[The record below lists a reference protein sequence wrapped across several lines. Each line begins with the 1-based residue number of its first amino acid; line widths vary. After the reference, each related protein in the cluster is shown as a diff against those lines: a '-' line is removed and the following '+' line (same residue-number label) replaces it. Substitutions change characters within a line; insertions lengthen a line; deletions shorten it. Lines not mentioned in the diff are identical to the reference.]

1 MSDILNLMKN
11 RRSIRK
17 YSARKVSR
25 KILNEIL
32 EAARWAP
39 SAHNS
44 QPWRFT
50 ILNKTEEKKV
60 LAESMAKAWIADLV
74 KNQIPLEHAKEL
86 AKCSIERFTRA
97 PTLIIASVTRTEHS
111 KTYRRE

>member
-1 MSDILNLMKN
+1 MPDIVNLMKN

-60 LAESMAKAWIADLV
+60 LAEDMAKAWITDLV
-74 KNQIPLEHAKEL
+74 KSQIPLEHAMES
-86 AKCSIERFTRA
+86 AKLSTERCTRS
-97 PTLIIASVTRTEHS
+97 PPLIIVSVTRTDLP
-111 KTYRRE
+111 